1 MSAKIKRLTQAAVI
15 AALYVALGVLQNLL
29 LPGSASMAIQFRVAE
44 ALCVLSLFTPTAI
57 WGLSVGCLLF
67 NLTQAGALP
76 LDFLVGTAA
85 TAFSA
90 LSMYALGKCRW
101 RGSRVLALLM
111 PALWNG
117 LLVGWELSVYVG
129 GGFWINALYV
139 AIGEAVVLLVLG
151 SALYAVIKNRKL
163 DIYLFGE

>member
-1 MSAKIKRLTQAAVI
+1 MSAKIKRLTHAAVI

-44 ALCVLSLFTPTAI
+44 ALCVLSLFTPTAV

-76 LDFLVGTAA
+76 LDVFVGTAA
-85 TAFSA
+85 TALSA

-111 PALWNG
+111 PALWNA

-129 GGFWINALYV
+129 GGFFINALYV
-139 AIGEAVVLLVLG
+139 AIGEAAVLSVLG

-163 DIYLFGE
+163 DIYLFGK